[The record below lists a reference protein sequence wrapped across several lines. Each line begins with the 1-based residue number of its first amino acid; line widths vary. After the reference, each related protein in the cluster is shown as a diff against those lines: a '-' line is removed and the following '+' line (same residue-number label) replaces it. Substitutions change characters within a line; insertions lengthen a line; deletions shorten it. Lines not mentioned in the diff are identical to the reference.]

1 MLKLMP
7 IEQNYERYIDDPIII
22 NDSIPRISDPKII
35 DDLFSRISDS
45 IISTPPNTNND
56 PNSYSSE
63 VRRLQMRAID
73 ALLKAERQKKDYA
86 VKQTDEALKSA
97 NRSSSA
103 NYMKYINPY
112 GIQNENLSK
121 AGLNYSGIAETNFAK
136 GYNAYQ
142 NALSGAASKTQAA
155 KDEINQS
162 YLGAVAKANS
172 DKLNVEADYYKNL
185 NDNYWNK
192 TTIDYYNGKLK

>member
-1 MLKLMP
+1 MA
-7 IEQNYERYIDDPIII
+7 D
-22 NDSIPRISDPKII
+22 
-35 DDLFSRISDS
+35 
-45 IISTPPNTNND
+45 D
-56 PNSYSSE
+56 PNSYLES
-63 VRRLQMRAID
+63 MKRAEID
-73 ALLKAERQKKDYA
+73 AINELLNQYTLQKDYSN
-86 VKQTDEALKSA
+86 KQAEEALKSA
-97 NRSSSA
+97 NRSSST

-142 NALSGAASKTQAA
+142 NALSGAASKTQTA
-155 KDEINQS
+155 KDEIDQS

-185 NDNYWNK
+185 YDNYWNK
-192 TTIDYYNGKLK
+192 QQLDYYNSRLK